1 MKKATPPCS
10 FFHLWYDEQKGEI
23 AMKICTIMGNGFEEL
38 EAIGTIALLKRS
50 GIQVDMYTLDTPVV
64 AGKHDIA
71 ITNVLPLSQ
80 CEEANYDLLLL
91 PGGPHY
97 AQLENNIK
105 VIECIHNFYKKEK
118 GIAAI
123 CASPTILGKMGL
135 LRNRNYTCFTSMNE
149 DFGGTYIDQYVV
161 KDDFIITA
169 RSAAA
174 SIDFAFEIIEYLQG
188 KEQRKLIEEQI
199 YY

>member
-1 MKKATPPCS
+1 
-10 FFHLWYDEQKGEI
+10 
-23 AMKICTIMGNGFEEL
+23 MKICAIIGNGFEEL
-38 EAIGTIALLKRS
+38 EAIGSIALLKRS
-50 GIQVDMYTLDTPVV
+50 GIEVDIYSLEKDIVL
-64 AGKHDIA
+64 GKHNIA
-71 ITNVLPLSQ
+71 ITNVLPLKQ
-80 CEEANYDLLLL
+80 CQEKDYDMLLL

-97 AQLENNIK
+97 EQLENNVY
-105 VIECIHNFYKKEK
+105 VIELIHNFYQKKK

-135 LRNRNYTCFTSMNE
+135 LQNRDYTCFTSMNE
-149 DFGGTYIDQYVV
+149 DFKGTFLDQYVV

-188 KEQRKLIEEQI
+188 KEQRTKIEEQI